1 MKKYLAL
8 KSIYTFV
15 AVAETGSMSEAAQK
29 LFVSHSAVSQSIK
42 SLEEQLDTKLFL
54 RIGRRI
60 ELNQQG
66 RLYYKKVAPALE
78 KIVEAN
84 EALLNKTVTNRLT
97 VNMVNSL
104 ALHWWIPRVTNLQH
118 FAPNLDI
125 RISNLI
131 GSFNLEREGVDI
143 ALIHGKTN
151 EWQDYYCEKL
161 GDDELVLVCSPNLL
175 DKHAAISLDAVLGD
189 YPSIL
194 VTNDRRKY
202 DWDTWCNANALT
214 LPRYHNHLIFNA
226 SVQAIHATIRG
237 LGILV
242 THRLFIKD
250 EVEQGLLVELGS
262 PIPNPYQAFYF
273 ACSPKSLKY
282 ESVITLR
289 QWLRTEFGQKE

>member
-1 MKKYLAL
+1 MNKYVAL

-42 SLEEQLDTKLFL
+42 SLEAQLDTKLFH

-84 EALLNKTVTNRLT
+84 EALLNKTVANRLT

-118 FAPNLDI
+118 YAPNLDI

-131 GSFNLEREGVDI
+131 GSFNLEREGVDV
-143 ALIHGKTN
+143 ALIHGKTD

-175 DKHAAISLDAVLGD
+175 DQHTVISLDAVLVD

-194 VTNDRRKY
+194 VTNDRRKH
-202 DWDTWCNANALT
+202 DWDTWCKTNALT

-226 SVQAIHATIRG
+226 SVQAIHAAIRG

-262 PIPNPYQAFYF
+262 PTPNPYQAFYF

-289 QWLRTEFGQKE
+289 RWLRTEFGKKE